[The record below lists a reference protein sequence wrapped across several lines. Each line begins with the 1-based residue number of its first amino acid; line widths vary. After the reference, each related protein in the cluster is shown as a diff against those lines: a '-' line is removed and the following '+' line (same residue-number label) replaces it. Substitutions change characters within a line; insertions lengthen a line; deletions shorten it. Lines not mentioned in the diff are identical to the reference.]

1 MDDLSKNKINNYIYR
16 YKIEN
21 TDENFQKLAQV
32 INRKKYFIYKQIF
45 YMTDACRI
53 VSEDSSGIIIEIDSE
68 EHNTLLEDV
77 AKKIFIKKIG
87 TRKVEE
93 RAYVVG
99 NLFLTL
105 LYLKNLLYFLIKNGS
120 TNFYYMQNTA

>member
-1 MDDLSKNKINNYIYR
+1 
-16 YKIEN
+16 
-21 TDENFQKLAQV
+21 
-32 INRKKYFIYKQIF
+32 
-45 YMTDACRI
+45 MTDACRI